1 MIYGLQVRIV
11 TDSQTLIDGIKDKI
25 KAKVNA
31 KLWQDD
37 LAWLKDTL
45 TDSNGHLVLVAEVK
59 YLSQVDRDVTLDW
72 LKAQASSF
80 KSLLIGPEGW
90 EEGSLL
96 IATDCIHRKVFEG
109 TNVQGERCVETYRWA
124 AE

>member
-11 TDSQTLIDGIKDKI
+11 TDSQALIDGIKAKV
-25 KAKVNA
+25 KAKVHT

-37 LAWLKDTL
+37 LSWLKNTL
-45 TDSNGHLVLVAEVK
+45 TDSNGHLVLAAEVK

-72 LKAQASSF
+72 LKAQASSY

-90 EEGSLL
+90 EEGSLV
-96 IATDCIHRKVFEG
+96 IATDCIHKKVFEG
-109 TNVQGERCVETYRWA
+109 TNVSGEHCVETYRWA
-124 AE
+124 K

>member
-11 TDSQTLIDGIKDKI
+11 TDSQALIDGIKDKI
-25 KAKVNA
+25 KAKIHIM
-31 KLWQDD
+31 LWQDD
-37 LAWLKDTL
+37 LSWLKNTL

-72 LKAQASSF
+72 LKAQASSY

-96 IATDCIHRKVFEG
+96 IATDCIHKKVFEG
-109 TNVQGERCVETYRWA
+109 INVQGEHCIETYRWNK
-124 AE
+124 